1 MGAGAARG
9 RARGAWARARRAA
22 RGRAGATR
30 GRGASSSHDRPGG
43 GILSPGGSRQRVP
56 PRSDHAVPTRLCA
69 NYCAPDSAPPVRTVS
84 CGIHRAPVRTRPARS
99 PLPAR
104 SPVGTPA
111 TPRPADAAAP
121 GPARHTAVP
130 PGSRPGPRPVA
141 VTSTLLVS
149 PPQTSARRINHDGV
163 LTGVTEIDRAA
174 VRAQMCGNAMCPVE
188 TPGPPPARRD
198 PRAMLGG
205 LVSGSSC
212 RGPRVGGLRDRGKLS
227 RAGVRARTR
236 IRSACSRSPGSR
248 WWGRRR

>member
-1 MGAGAARG
+1 MGGAWERGAWAQRVGAARG
-9 RARGAWARARRAA
+9 RS
-22 RGRAGATR
+22 
-30 GRGASSSHDRPGG
+30 ASPSHDRPGG
-43 GILSPGGSRQRVP
+43 GVLSPGGSRQRVP

-111 TPRPADAAAP
+111 TPARPMP
-121 GPARHTAVP
+121 RPPARTTHRDPAR
-130 PGSRPGPRPVA
+130 SRPGPRPVA

-163 LTGVTEIDRAA
+163 LTGVAEIDRAA

-188 TPGPPPARRD
+188 TPGPPARRD

-212 RGPRVGGLRDRGKLS
+212 RGPRVGGLRGRGKLS